1 MGGDD
6 LDDYD
11 DNQWIQPVR
20 GGGGGGSTKESYS
33 HNDSEGENDSGEN
46 SSSELTGKRQR
57 SLPEPTTPDETT
69 PDTKKSRTEAA
80 ARSSSSSSLAQARLL
95 VQAGIDIQ
103 NQDSNACAQFLSTLI
118 QHYTLVAQQHNHV
131 TVTTTDD
138 DNDNDTDTAEAAA
151 AAAAAAADK
160 RSVPSC
166 TKLLLAQY
174 CLGRSSSKNGTT
186 TLMERIKELVAV
198 KQLKQ
203 WNVVQSP
210 CIVRLL
216 LLLRATLRF
225 CARSD
230 MCARSMAIR
239 SRPLASY
246 PPMLYLFDSLLD
258 SPLSLGD
265 CVPVGSTCRGDSQG
279 IGAAQGTFGQALS
292 QEWFRSRSAKATRH
306 GSLWYRSGNTSSLV
320 STTGGGRCG
329 HGRRCSLDTRCQ
341 RRRQY

>member
-20 GGGGGGSTKESYS
+20 GGGGGSTKESYS

-57 SLPEPTTPDETT
+57 RSLPEPTTPDETT

-80 ARSSSSSSLAQARLL
+80 ARSSLSSSSSSLAQARLL

-131 TVTTTDD
+131 TVNTD
-138 DNDNDTDTAEAAA
+138 DNDDNDDTDTAEAAA
-151 AAAAAAADK
+151 AK
-160 RSVPSC
+160 RGVPSC

-174 CLGRSSSKNGTT
+174 CLGRSMSSSSSKNGTT

-216 LLLRATLRF
+216 LWRATMRF

-230 MCARSMAIR
+230 MCV
-239 SRPLASY
+239 
-246 PPMLYLFDSLLD
+246 
-258 SPLSLGD
+258 
-265 CVPVGSTCRGDSQG
+265 CVCEV
-279 IGAAQGTFGQALS
+279 
-292 QEWFRSRSAKATRH
+292 
-306 GSLWYRSGNTSSLV
+306 
-320 STTGGGRCG
+320 
-329 HGRRCSLDTRCQ
+329 
-341 RRRQY
+341 

>member
-1 MGGDD
+1 MVEYILYLVNHDFIRLRSEPFIPLHNDTLSTATMGGDD

-20 GGGGGGSTKESYS
+20 GGGDGSTKESYS
-33 HNDSEGENDSGEN
+33 HNDSEGENDGQQQLEMTPHQ
-46 SSSELTGKRQR
+46 LTGKRQR
-57 SLPEPTTPDETT
+57 RSLPESTTPDETT

-103 NQDSNACAQFLSTLI
+103 NQDSNACAQFLSTLV

-131 TVTTTDD
+131 TVTTTTD
-138 DNDNDTDTAEAAA
+138 DNDTDTAAAA
-151 AAAAAAADK
+151 AAK

-210 CIVRLL
+210 CIVRFL
-216 LLLRATLRF
+216 LLLRATMRF

-230 MCARSMAIR
+230 MCV
-239 SRPLASY
+239 
-246 PPMLYLFDSLLD
+246 
-258 SPLSLGD
+258 
-265 CVPVGSTCRGDSQG
+265 CVCVRAVWPSILVVWL
-279 IGAAQGTFGQALS
+279 TFGL
-292 QEWFRSRSAKATRH
+292 FFVVR
-306 GSLWYRSGNTSSLV
+306 
-320 STTGGGRCG
+320 
-329 HGRRCSLDTRCQ
+329 
-341 RRRQY
+341 